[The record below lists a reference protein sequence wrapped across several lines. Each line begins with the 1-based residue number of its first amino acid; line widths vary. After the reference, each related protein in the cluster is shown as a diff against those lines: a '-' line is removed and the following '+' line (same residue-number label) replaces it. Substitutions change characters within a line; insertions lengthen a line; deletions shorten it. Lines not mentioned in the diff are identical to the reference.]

1 MGSKVSV
8 KFNQFEVTANEGN
21 ASVDLRA
28 GTPIIHYYESVFMP
42 YIVIDFSIIDS
53 GDTLGGKGG
62 GETGLLSQIKLQGS
76 EVVRFSIEDGDGN
89 IIDLTNDNALRV
101 ATTDYL
107 YEGFKS
113 TSLSMTAV
121 SKEAYDNTLAGEK
134 GTRCKKNYA
143 GTVSDIVSDILQ
155 GNLKTGKTL
164 SIDQTLGQTQF
175 LGNNRKPF
183 DMILDLQRFAIPS
196 VSGTTGNRAGYLFY
210 ETVDGYHFKSL
221 DGLFEKQP
229 VKRFIE
235 NKQATNILPS
245 RYDGKIYSSVIKK
258 SSHALDQMDSGAYSG
273 SLWTF
278 DEKEGVYKKKDVDN
292 SGKPT
297 AGFSPVTLNKELQG
311 IPTGES
317 FILKPKTRTMPGDP
331 VDLQVAK
338 GNEENFPTEV
348 LIEQTKQTFRTKMG
362 ISGEIVIDADF
373 SLHPGDMI
381 ECTFPEGNAQRSV
394 PGGTFQ
400 SGIYMIAELCHYCDA
415 VQTFTA
421 LHIVRDAYGEK

>member
-1 MGSKVSV
+1 M
-8 KFNQFEVTANEGN
+8 E
-21 ASVDLRA
+21 
-28 GTPIIHYYESVFMP
+28 
-42 YIVIDFSIIDS
+42 
-53 GDTLGGKGG
+53 
-62 GETGLLSQIKLQGS
+62 
-76 EVVRFSIEDGDGN
+76 
-89 IIDLTNDNALRV
+89 
-101 ATTDYL
+101 
-107 YEGFKS
+107 
-113 TSLSMTAV
+113 
-121 SKEAYDNTLAGEK
+121 
-134 GTRCKKNYA
+134 
-143 GTVSDIVSDILQ
+143 
-155 GNLKTGKTL
+155 TGKTL
-164 SIDQTLGQTQF
+164 ESDSTYTLQQF

-183 DMILDLQRFAIPS
+183 DMILDLQRFAIPAT
-196 VSGTTGNRAGYLFY
+196 SGSTGNKAGFLFY
-210 ETVDGYHFKSL
+210 ETSDGYKFKSL

-235 NKQATNILPS
+235 NKEATRILPP

-258 SSHALDQMDSGAYSG
+258 SSDALAQMDEGAYNG
-273 SLWTF
+273 SIWTF
-278 DEKEGVYKKKDVDN
+278 DEKEGQYVKRDVT
-292 SGKPT
+292 SQGKPT
-297 AGFSPVTLNKELQG
+297 AGWAPVTLNKELQNK
-311 IPTGES
+311 PTGES
-317 FILKPKTRTMPGDP
+317 HIVKPKTRTMPGDP

-362 ISGEIVIDADF
+362 ISGEIVISADF